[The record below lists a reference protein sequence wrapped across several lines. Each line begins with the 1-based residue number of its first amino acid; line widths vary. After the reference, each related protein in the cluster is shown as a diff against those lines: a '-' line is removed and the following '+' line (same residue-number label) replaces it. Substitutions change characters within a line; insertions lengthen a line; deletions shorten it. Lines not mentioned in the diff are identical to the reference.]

1 MRGEISSG
9 ELKYNCT
16 NIVSLINDYTDQV
29 KLTDDKI
36 KSSSSCLF
44 LAGLTYIYVF
54 VSLIHEI
61 LKFVFIMSVNIIF
74 TNPWLFTVEMNPV
87 QAWLL
92 LNLVFLY
99 FMKGLYFG

>member
-9 ELKYNCT
+9 ELKFNFT

-29 KLTDDKI
+29 KLTDYKS

-44 LAGLTYIYVF
+44 FAGLTYIYVF

-61 LKFVFIMSVNIIF
+61 LKFVFIMSLNIIF
-74 TNPWLFTVEMNPV
+74 TYP
-87 QAWLL
+87 LL
-92 LNLVFLY
+92 LTYEINPEHA
-99 FMKGLYFG
+99 